1 MANSPRFGITIDCNL
16 TDLTF
21 AESTGTYDATLRTYG
36 YGTPNSDASAFEST
50 TLVITNLLT
59 DTVFDTITSIVASA
73 TSVDYVFDL
82 TDLTVD
88 GAQFYTETLGDG
100 VYDFVYTIIDGA
112 SSYSYT
118 VRKLVLGQLWHLY
131 HEAELELIGS
141 TCNCHS
147 NFVNDL
153 LFGFGQL
160 KSLEGSG
167 ICGDMTIFNA
177 QYDFVENYLTNL
189 QCNC

>member
-1 MANSPRFGITIDCNL
+1 MANSPRFIVNIDCNFA
-16 TDLTF
+16 DLTF
-21 AESTGTYDATLRTYG
+21 AETTGLYDATLRSYG
-36 YGTPNSDASAFEST
+36 YGSPNSDASAFEST
-50 TLVITNLLT
+50 TLVIRNLLT
-59 DTVFDTITSIVASA
+59 DTTFDTITTITASA

-88 GAQFYTETLGDG
+88 GVQLYTETLGDG

-118 VRKLVLGQLWHLY
+118 VRKLILGNLWNLY

-153 LFGFGQL
+153 LFGFAQL
-160 KSLEGSG
+160 KSLEGSS
-167 ICGDMTIFNA
+167 ICGNLQIFNN

-189 QCNC
+189 QCGC